1 MDQLREELLKELP
14 EFERKTQLFYQKEI
28 SIKDYKGY
36 SGGFGSYAQRGGS
49 TFMLR
54 LRMNQ
59 GRITKEKLKF
69 LVEQCEKYDIER
81 THCTTCQTV
90 QLHDVKPEALT
101 PIMKE
106 ALEKGIITRGGG
118 GDFPRNVMCSP
129 LSGIDPEEPFD
140 VYPYAKQAGE
150 YLLSI
155 INKYSLPRKLKV
167 AFSNSKA
174 NETHANFRDLG
185 FIANEDHTFDVYCC
199 GGLGN
204 NPRMGVKVGDHI
216 NPKDILY
223 YVNTMVLLFMEHGN
237 YTNRAKART
246 RYLQETLGIDGIQK
260 QFKEKVERAMKNL
273 DHDVSPVSN
282 PVSKTGPLWN
292 DLPKRVIAQKQKGLY
307 AVYYHPLCGNMT
319 TAKWKELWDVIENME
334 DVEIRL
340 SPQEDLYIVNLTE
353 KEAREVLSHTDD
365 GARTQF
371 EASVSCIGAATCQ
384 IGLRDSNNV
393 LKALIEALRPYNFEE
408 GVLPKIYISGCPS
421 SCGANQIGAIGLQG
435 FTKLVDKKP
444 YPAFKMTVQ
453 GQASMDATQ
462 FGKEVGLILQDDIN
476 AFFIELGQKVTQAHQ
491 TFDLWQKEN
500 ADQWQALLEKYL

>member
-1 MDQLREELLKELP
+1 
-14 EFERKTQLFYQKEI
+14 
-28 SIKDYKGY
+28 
-36 SGGFGSYAQRGGS
+36 
-49 TFMLR
+49 
-54 LRMNQ
+54 
-59 GRITKEKLKF
+59 
-69 LVEQCEKYDIER
+69 
-81 THCTTCQTV
+81 
-90 QLHDVKPEALT
+90 
-101 PIMKE
+101 
-106 ALEKGIITRGGG
+106 
-118 GDFPRNVMCSP
+118 
-129 LSGIDPEEPFD
+129 
-140 VYPYAKQAGE
+140 
-150 YLLSI
+150 
-155 INKYSLPRKLKV
+155 
-167 AFSNSKA
+167 
-174 NETHANFRDLG
+174 
-185 FIANEDHTFDVYCC
+185 
-199 GGLGN
+199 
-204 NPRMGVKVGDHI
+204 
-216 NPKDILY
+216 
-223 YVNTMVLLFMEHGN
+223 
-237 YTNRAKART
+237 
-246 RYLQETLGIDGIQK
+246 
-260 QFKEKVERAMKNL
+260 MKNL

-282 PVSKTGPLWN
+282 PISKTGPLWN

-319 TAKWKELWDVIENME
+319 TAKWKELWNVIENME

-435 FTKLVDKKP
+435 FTKLVEKKP
-444 YPAFKMTVQ
+444 YPDFKMTVQ